1 MLLLKLKR
9 VLLQDNGELIAAL
22 VNVAKEEGRTIATC
36 AEVTLQHYL
45 VLVVALR
52 LLLAMA
58 NLMHA
63 GCAAV
68 SYVDL
73 C

>member
-1 MLLLKLKR
+1 M
-9 VLLQDNGELIAAL
+9 LLQDNGELIAAL

-45 VLVVALR
+45 VLAVAPVR
-52 LLLAMA
+52 LLLAVT
-58 NLMHA
+58 NLTHA